1 MEIYR
6 AQRGMVFKRKFDGVI
21 VGRRLRLDASD
32 YLSDYEEVED
42 TRPKEHN
49 SKLRKEFELRKQERQ
64 ERYEERIKHLEEIR
78 LKRKER
84 W

>member
-6 AQRGMVFKRKFDGVI
+6 AQQGMVFRRKSDGAI

-32 YLSDYEEVED
+32 FLSDYEEVED

-49 SKLRKEFELRKQERQ
+49 SELRKELELRRQERQ
-64 ERYEERIKHLEEIR
+64 ERYEERIKRLEEIR
-78 LKRKER
+78 LKRKE
-84 W
+84 